1 MAQPGDEW
9 VADDAT
15 FAGTL
20 ARVVRVAENSE
31 VVYAM
36 FQNGNVI
43 RLVASGSTAIEP
55 DDVVLVGDGRWL
67 VVEDDLWHE
76 PRGIGVVRKQFDN
89 NRLLIEAPGGLLVT
103 DHAGD
108 VPVVA
113 GNTVLFSSH
122 EGAVEVLAELP
133 MRVRDR
139 DDDVDDIG
147 RFDITAAKGDL
158 KYTDFGGYRE
168 VVERA
173 RHILETQ
180 FDHKDR
186 LDQIKARPV
195 RGVLLSGPPG
205 TGKTY
210 LARVIA
216 AESDAGFF
224 LVSGPAIVS
233 KYVGDTEQLLRRIFQ
248 EAQTRERAIVF
259 FDEIDSI
266 AGERSE
272 GSHEASD
279 RLVAQL
285 LTEMDG
291 FSQAEGNVIV
301 LAATNRPD
309 RIDPALRR
317 PGRFDWE
324 IVFGL
329 PDTDDRLAIL
339 EVDARRLSTV
349 EPLPLE
355 SIAEES
361 AGWSGA
367 ELASIWTEAA
377 LLAARDD
384 RPAIDGEDLSEAFS
398 VVATTRQGKRHNV

>member
-36 FQNGNVI
+36 YQNGNVI
-43 RLVASGSTAIEP
+43 RLVASGPTAIEP

-147 RFDITAAKGDL
+147 RFDFTAAKGDL

-216 AESDAGFF
+216 AESNAGFF

-266 AGERSE
+266 AGKRSE

-339 EVDARRLSTV
+339 EVDARRFSTV

-398 VVATTRQGKRHNV
+398 VVATTRQERRHDA

>member
-1 MAQPGDEW
+1 M
-9 VADDAT
+9 ADDET

-43 RLVASGSTAIEP
+43 RLVASGPTAIEP
-55 DDVVLVGDGRWL
+55 DNVVLVGDGRWL
-67 VVEDDLWHE
+67 VVEDDLWRE
-76 PRGIGVVRKQFDN
+76 PRGIGVVRKQLDDS
-89 NRLLIEAPGGLLVT
+89 RLLIEAPGGLLVT
-103 DHAGD
+103 DQAGD

-122 EGAVEVLAELP
+122 EGAVEVLAEPP

-139 DDDVDDIG
+139 DDDVDDVS
-147 RFDITAAKGDL
+147 RFDFTAAKDEPR
-158 KYTDFGGYRE
+158 YTDFGGYPA

-180 FDHKDR
+180 FNHKDR

-216 AESDAGFF
+216 AESDASFF

-248 EAQTRERAIVF
+248 EAQTRDRAIVF

-266 AGERSE
+266 AGERNE

-324 IVFGL
+324 IVFGM
-329 PDTDDRLAIL
+329 PNTDDRLAIL

-349 EPLPLE
+349 GPLPLE

-367 ELASIWTEAA
+367 ELASIWTEAG
-377 LLAARDD
+377 LLAAHDD
-384 RPAIDGEDLSEAFS
+384 RPAIDGEDLLEAFS
-398 VVATTRQGKRHNV
+398 VVATSRQEKRHDA

>member
-1 MAQPGDEW
+1 M
-9 VADDAT
+9 ADDAT
-15 FAGTL
+15 FGGAL

-43 RLVASGSTAIEP
+43 RLVASGPTAIEP

-67 VVEDDLWHE
+67 LVEDDLWHE
-76 PRGIGVVRKQFDN
+76 PRGIGVVRKQLDD
-89 NRLLIEAPGGLLVT
+89 NRLLIEAAGGLLVT
-103 DHAGD
+103 DRAGD
-108 VPVVA
+108 VPVAA
-113 GNTVLFSSH
+113 GNTVLFSGR

-139 DDDVDDIG
+139 DDDVDDIS
-147 RFDITAAKGDL
+147 RFDFTAAKGDL
-158 KYTDFGGYRE
+158 KYTDFGGYRG

-180 FDHKDR
+180 FNHKDR

-216 AESDAGFF
+216 AESDAAFF

-233 KYVGDTEQLLRRIFQ
+233 KYVGDTEQILRRIFQ
-248 EAQTRERAIVF
+248 EAQTRPRAIVF

-266 AGERSE
+266 AGERNE

-324 IVFGL
+324 ITFGL
-329 PDTDDRLAIL
+329 PDADDRLAIL
-339 EVDARRLSTV
+339 EVDARRFSTV

-355 SIAEES
+355 SIADES

-384 RPAIDGEDLSEAFS
+384 RPAIDGEDLMEALS
-398 VVATTRQGKRHNV
+398 VVATTRQERRHDA